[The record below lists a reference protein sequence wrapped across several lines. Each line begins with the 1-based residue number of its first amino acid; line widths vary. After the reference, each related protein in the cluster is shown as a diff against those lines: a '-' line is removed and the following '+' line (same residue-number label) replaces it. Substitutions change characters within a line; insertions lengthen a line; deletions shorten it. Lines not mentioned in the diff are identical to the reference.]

1 MKEKGVIVALD
12 VGMGRVGVA
21 ASDPLHI
28 TANPVTVIQRDG
40 NEFEAIKKLVKSYNA
55 KTVIIGLPKTLSGD
69 VGSQAEKVLTFVNVL
84 KGYLGDVEIILW
96 DERFTSV
103 IAHKMYKSLG
113 IRSKKERVTKDAA
126 EALLILQSY
135 LNYRG
140 RKKKL
145 ENSDE

>member
-21 ASDPLHI
+21 ASDSLHI
-28 TANPVTVIQRDG
+28 TANPVTLIQRDG
-40 NEFEAIKKLVKSYNA
+40 NEFEAIKNLVKFYSA
-55 KTVIIGLPKTLSGD
+55 KTVVIGLPKTLKGV
-69 VGSQAEKVLTFVNVL
+69 VGSQAEKVLTFVNML
-84 KGYLGDVEIILW
+84 KGYLNGVEIILW

-103 IAHKMYKSLG
+103 IAHKMFKSLG
-113 IRSKKERVTKDAA
+113 VRSKKERATKDVA

-135 LNYRG
+135 LNYGG

-145 ENSDE
+145 ENSGE

>member
-1 MKEKGVIVALD
+1 MKGKGVIVALD
-12 VGMGRVGVA
+12 VGTGRVGVA
-21 ASDPLHI
+21 ASDSLHI

-40 NEFEAIKKLVKSYNA
+40 NEFEAIKKLVEFYNA
-55 KTVIIGLPKTLSGD
+55 KTVIIGLPKTLKGD
-69 VGSQAEKVLTFVNVL
+69 VGQQAEKVLTFVNVL
-84 KGYLGDVEIILW
+84 KGYLSDAEIILW

-103 IAHKMYKSLG
+103 IAHKMYKLLG
-113 IRSKKERVTKDAA
+113 VRSKKERATKDVA

-135 LNYRG
+135 LNYGG